1 MPNRPPAAALG
12 VTLTLCV
19 IIGPG
24 CSDSPS
30 GPSASNPALTETTTS
45 VHYTIHSAPGDTVDT
60 AWQDAYY
67 EWLQTALQLQPSP
80 RLDYYKYR
88 DRGHL
93 KALTGRDT
101 NGFADAGTTRF
112 HTIWPTDNH
121 EGVHT
126 VVILQIGHPPPLFT
140 EGIAVAH
147 QTNPPQGILRPRWNG
162 TDLHELARRYD
173 AAGRLPAL
181 RSLLA
186 KPDFFDF
193 DANVTYPCAGSFVL
207 YLIDSQGL
215 APLKKY
221 FATATSDDAASTT
234 ESRFL
239 AAYGR
244 PLTAVWDDW
253 LAWIRSSP

>member
-1 MPNRPPAAALG
+1 M
-12 VTLTLCV
+12 
-19 IIGPG
+19 
-24 CSDSPS
+24 
-30 GPSASNPALTETTTS
+30 S
-45 VHYTIHSAPGDTVDT
+45 VKRAR
-60 AWQDAYY
+60 
-67 EWLQTALQLQPSP
+67 LQPALQLQPSP

-126 VVILQIGHPPPLFT
+126 VVILQMGHPPPLFT

-162 TDLHELARRYD
+162 TDLHVLARQYD
-173 AAGRLPAL
+173 AAGRLAAL
-181 RSLLA
+181 RSLLRSS
-186 KPDFFDF
+186 DFFDF
-193 DANVTYPCAGSFVL
+193 DSNVMYPCAGSFVL

-215 APLKKY
+215 VPLKKY
-221 FATATSDDAASTT
+221 FATATVDDARVDDRITLPRRLRSPADGGLG
-234 ESRFL
+234 RVAGVDQI
-239 AAYGR
+239 AAVT
-244 PLTAVWDDW
+244 PL
-253 LAWIRSSP
+253 

>member
-1 MPNRPPAAALG
+1 MPNRPPTAGLG
-12 VTLTLCV
+12 VTLALCV

-60 AWQDAYY
+60 ARQDAYY
-67 EWLQTALQLQPSP
+67 EWFQTALQLQPSP
-80 RLDYYKYR
+80 RLDYYSA

-162 TDLHELARRYD
+162 IDLHERARRYD
-173 AAGRLPAL
+173 AAGRLPRCG
-181 RSLLA
+181 RSTREA
-186 KPDFFDF
+186 GTSSIFDV
-193 DANVTYPCAGSFVL
+193 NVTYPCAGSFVL

-215 APLKKY
+215 APLKRY
-221 FATATSDDAASTT
+221 SASATSDDAASTT

-244 PLTAVWDDW
+244 PLTAV
-253 LAWIRSSP
+253 